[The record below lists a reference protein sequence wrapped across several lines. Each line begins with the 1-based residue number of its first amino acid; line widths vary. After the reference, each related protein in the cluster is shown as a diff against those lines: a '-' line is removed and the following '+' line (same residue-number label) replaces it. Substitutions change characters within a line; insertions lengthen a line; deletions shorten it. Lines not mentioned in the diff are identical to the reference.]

1 MQSACWYLEFSKRGF
16 PGGINGKEPSSLCR
30 RHEKTWVQSL
40 GWEDPMFIWDRL
52 VAETVKNLPAMKET
66 WV

>member
-30 RHEKTWVQSL
+30 RREKTWVQSL
-40 GWEDPMFIWDRL
+40 GWEDPISIWDRL